1 MSEYKNNLNDPKGPE
16 TGAGRRKP
24 RITGW
29 LIPVL
34 TGLMGLILG
43 IALTVGFLPETGLFR
58 ASALGRYI
66 DDSARQAVETA
77 QRTILEDVARQL
89 SAEEEQ
95 RQVIEE
101 TSEQP
106 AMTVTEIVSQNK
118 AAVVTVVAQIQDPE
132 LPEDYRN
139 YIGTGFILNS
149 DGLIATNYHVIA
161 DADELTVIL
170 SDGREL
176 AAREINSDQETD
188 LAIIALEEKTELPGI
203 VSLGDSTAIDVGE
216 QVVAIGS
223 PVSRDFAGTVTSGI
237 LSGKDRHV
245 YIDDSTISYLQTDAA
260 INEGNSG
267 GPLFNERG
275 EVVGINTA
283 KLSEDVQGIGFAIP
297 INTLKE
303 KLDFLSTVPLYS
315 GMSFK
320 NLPPEAYAALGI
332 DSGVAI
338 IKVDEGSPA
347 DAAGL
352 KVQDIILTYDG
363 QEILTTSQ
371 LIEIRE
377 RHESG
382 DTVKVL
388 IRRGDNTFETTL
400 QLFRRP

>member
-1 MSEYKNNLNDPKGPE
+1 MKDTENNHNNQMNQEPGPHR
-16 TGAGRRKP
+16 GKRGIP
-24 RITGW
+24 PW
-29 LIPVL
+29 LTPVL
-34 TGLMGLILG
+34 TGLVGLLLG
-43 IALTVGFLPETGLFR
+43 ITLTVGFLPGTGLFR
-58 ASALGRYI
+58 TSALGRYI
-66 DDSARQAVETA
+66 DDSAKDAVETA
-77 QRTILEDVARQL
+77 QREILEDVAKQL

-95 RQVIEE
+95 RKIIEE
-101 TSEQP
+101 SSDAP

-118 AAVVTVVAQIQDPE
+118 AAVVTVVAQIEDPD

-139 YIGTGFILNS
+139 FIGTGFILNS

-161 DADELTVIL
+161 DADQLTVIL

-176 AAREINSDQETD
+176 RAEEINSDQESD

-203 VSLGDSTAIDVGE
+203 VSLGDSSTIEVGS

-237 LSGKDRHV
+237 LSGKDRKV
-245 YIDDSTISYLQTDAA
+245 FIDETEISYLQTDAA

-267 GPLFNERG
+267 GPLFNEKG

-283 KLSEDVQGIGFAIP
+283 KLSEDIQSIGFAIP
-297 INTLKE
+297 INILKE

-320 NLPPEAYAALGI
+320 NLPPEAYAALDI

-338 IKVDEGSPA
+338 IKIDEGSPA
-347 DAAGL
+347 ELAGL
-352 KVQDIILTYDG
+352 KIQDIILEYG
-363 QEILTTSQ
+363 GEKVLTTSQ

-377 RHESG
+377 THQPG

-388 IRRGDNTFETTL
+388 IRRGDNTFETNL